1 MGELLLEG
9 AILKKRRLKKFILIG
24 VDVTLILFA
33 YLFALVFRYNMA
45 GTAISDTLELMGK
58 FKWQILLAIVIFLSC
73 QWLMKQYRS
82 IWTLAGIEDFTLGV
96 LSFIGG
102 AVINLMISLTM
113 SVRIP
118 LIVSLLAGIL
128 AMVLCNGVRI
138 QWRLIRRLLVA
149 REKEMPGS
157 LDRVLIYGAGMGG
170 SLVANQYRRYPYH
183 GKKVI
188 GFIDDNQEK
197 VGSVIGIIP
206 VLGTS
211 EDLEMIINA
220 YQVDEV
226 IVAIAN
232 IDESTLKGVSLTL
245 KQLEIPLKMMPG
257 LLELIDGKFNIGM
270 IRDVQVEDLL
280 ARDSIKLDY
289 HGISDYLEN
298 KVVLVTGG
306 GGSIG
311 SELCRQIAKF
321 KPKQLIILDIY
332 ENNAYDLQNEL
343 LRKYKTINLVTL
355 IASVRDRQRL
365 TEIYQT
371 YRPDVVFHAA
381 AHKHVPLMEV
391 SPAEAIKNNVVGTL
405 NCAELASEYKTKRFV
420 LISTDKAVNPTNVM
434 GATKRLCEMII
445 QSMNVQSETEFVAV
459 RFGNVLG
466 SNGSVVP
473 LFKQQI
479 AKGGP
484 VTLTHQEITR
494 YFMTIPEAAQLVLQA
509 GGFAHGG
516 EIFVLDMGK
525 PVKIYDLAKNLIRL
539 SGYEPEVDIK
549 IEITGLRPG
558 EKLYEELLMDEEGL
572 QQTRHQK
579 IFIGQP
585 GEFDLEQI
593 KSQIRELVEVATTK
607 SIPELKA
614 KLKEVVPTYEE
625 PSHHQLDKGKVTL
638 PAEESHDANQILSH
652 VAQGIHH
659 QVG

>member
-1 MGELLLEG
+1 
-9 AILKKRRLKKFILIG
+9 
-24 VDVTLILFA
+24 
-33 YLFALVFRYNMA
+33 
-45 GTAISDTLELMGK
+45 
-58 FKWQILLAIVIFLSC
+58 
-73 QWLMKQYRS
+73 
-82 IWTLAGIEDFTLGV
+82 
-96 LSFIGG
+96 
-102 AVINLMISLTM
+102 
-113 SVRIP
+113 
-118 LIVSLLAGIL
+118 
-128 AMVLCNGVRI
+128 
-138 QWRLIRRLLVA
+138 
-149 REKEMPGS
+149 
-157 LDRVLIYGAGMGG
+157 
-170 SLVANQYRRYPYH
+170 
-183 GKKVI
+183 
-188 GFIDDNQEK
+188 
-197 VGSVIGIIP
+197 
-206 VLGTS
+206 
-211 EDLEMIINA
+211 
-220 YQVDEV
+220 
-226 IVAIAN
+226 
-232 IDESTLKGVSLTL
+232 
-245 KQLEIPLKMMPG
+245 
-257 LLELIDGKFNIGM
+257 
-270 IRDVQVEDLL
+270 
-280 ARDSIKLDY
+280 
-289 HGISDYLEN
+289 
-298 KVVLVTGG
+298 TGG

-355 IASVRDRQRL
+355 IATVRDRQRL

-572 QQTRHQK
+572 KQTRHQK